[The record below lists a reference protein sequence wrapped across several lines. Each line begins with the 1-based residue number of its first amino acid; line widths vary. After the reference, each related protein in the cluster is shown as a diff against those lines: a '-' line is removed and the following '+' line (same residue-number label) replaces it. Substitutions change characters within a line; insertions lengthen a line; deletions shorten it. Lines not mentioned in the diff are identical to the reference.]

1 MASLPQKL
9 CKAKKVIV
17 EEEEGNPKRIRLAS
31 GHLLQSW
38 ARILL
43 ATGGRVLSFELAVA

>member
-9 CKAKKVIV
+9 CKAKRVMM
-17 EEEEGNPKRIRLAS
+17 EEEEGNS

-43 ATGGRVLSFELAVA
+43 ATGGQVLSLQLAVA